1 MTVYT
6 PTYRVTIAGVVQ
18 TSTTLEDATIT
29 YGRNDFFEATQP
41 SYCNLEL
48 LNLDGT
54 SPTVELLDTILI
66 EVTNSAGTYVKL
78 FTGEVSGVYNRFAGA
93 GLGGKPNTLQIQAI
107 GALGLLVKRYA
118 GSVAYPEELDGAR
131 ITRILE
137 ETLYTAWEDL
147 SNTLTWNDLYQ
158 IDSTITRT
166 NLVVN
171 PSLETNILGWEAIT
185 TATVSRNT
193 TDSYTGTSCGNVL
206 INTTTANTG
215 IRIDNTSV
223 YRIPVVEGQILTG
236 SAYIKNKVGTRN
248 VRTGMRFYDSPTS
261 TTVLL
266 SVSGT
271 TLTNPT
277 TWTRSSVTATA
288 PATALWADFV
298 FVSTNTGSA
307 TDEYLFDSVLVETG
321 STVQTYFDGSYL
333 PANTSTQ
340 IFSSNTWTGTA
351 NASTSTISQ
360 SEISGQTWAN
370 YGVQGID
377 TIDAG
382 RYEMLARSA
391 QVEQAYNLT
400 DVTQQS
406 GLGYLYDTTDFK
418 IGYADAERRSENYAT
433 NLIELDANLVNADI
447 QTRLQTADIVNSV
460 VIQYDD
466 PVLEVEAQNDTSIND
481 YGLLQEVRST
491 ILAETADATEQATN
505 FVNYR
510 GTPKA
515 SLEEVTVNLAHSDM
529 TNTVRDNLLG
539 VSMDTLLY
547 LDNIP
552 VGLIPEGYFEGFC
565 EGWTWTLGR
574 NNLELSMSVSN
585 SIYSTLD
592 VQWEDYNALIQWQNL
607 DNATRWL
614 DVI

>member
-1 MTVYT
+1 MTVFT
-6 PTYRVTIAGVVQ
+6 PTYRVTIAGTVQ
-18 TSTTLEDATIT
+18 TSTILQDATIT
-29 YGRNDFFEATQP
+29 YGRNDFFESTQP

-54 SPTVELLDTILI
+54 SPVVELLDTVVI
-66 EVTNSAGTYVKL
+66 EVQNTAGTFVKL
-78 FTGEVSGVYNRFAGA
+78 FTGEVSGVYNRFEGA

-137 ETLYTAWEDL
+137 ETLYVAWEDI
-147 SNTLTWNDLYQ
+147 SNTFTWNDF
-158 IDSTITRT
+158 TT
-166 NLVVN
+166 
-171 PSLETNILGWEAIT
+171 ETWL
-185 TATVSRNT
+185 
-193 TDSYTGTSCGNVL
+193 
-206 INTTTANTG
+206 
-215 IRIDNTSV
+215 
-223 YRIPVVEGQILTG
+223 
-236 SAYIKNKVGTRN
+236 
-248 VRTGMRFYDSPTS
+248 
-261 TTVLL
+261 
-266 SVSGT
+266 
-271 TLTNPT
+271 
-277 TWTRSSVTATA
+277 
-288 PATALWADFV
+288 
-298 FVSTNTGSA
+298 
-307 TDEYLFDSVLVETG
+307 
-321 STVQTYFDGSYL
+321 
-333 PANTSTQ
+333 
-340 IFSSNTWTGTA
+340 
-351 NASTSTISQ
+351 
-360 SEISGQTWAN
+360 N

-382 RYEMLARSA
+382 RYEVLARPA
-391 QVEQAYNLT
+391 EIDQAYNLT
-400 DVTQQS
+400 DTTQQS
-406 GLGYLYDTTDFK
+406 ALGYLYDTPEFS
-418 IGYADAERRSENYAT
+418 IGYADAERRSANYTT

-466 PVLEVEAQNDTSIND
+466 PVLEVVAQNDTSINN
-481 YGLLQEVRST
+481 YGLLEEIRST

-510 GTPKA
+510 GTPKV

-552 VGLIPEGYFEGFC
+552 VGLIAEGYNEGFV

-574 NNLELSMSVSN
+574 NNLELTMSVSN
-585 SIYSTLD
+585 AIYSTLD
-592 VQWEDYNALIQWQNL
+592 VQWEDYNSAIQWQNL
-607 DNATRWL
+607 DNSTRWL

>member
-18 TSTTLEDATIT
+18 TSTTLQDGTIT

-54 SPTVELLDTILI
+54 SPVVELLDTVVI
-66 EVTNSAGTYVKL
+66 EVQNTAGTFVKL
-78 FTGEVSGVYNRFAGA
+78 FTGEVSGVYNRFEGA

-118 GSVAYPEELDGAR
+118 GAVAYPEELDGAR
-131 ITRILE
+131 IQRILE
-137 ETLYTAWEDL
+137 ETLFVAWEDL
-147 SNTLTWNDLYQ
+147 SNTQTWNDF
-158 IDSTITRT
+158 
-166 NLVVN
+166 
-171 PSLETNILGWEAIT
+171 T
-185 TATVSRNT
+185 T
-193 TDSYTGTSCGNVL
+193 
-206 INTTTANTG
+206 
-215 IRIDNTSV
+215 
-223 YRIPVVEGQILTG
+223 E
-236 SAYIKNKVGTRN
+236 
-248 VRTGMRFYDSPTS
+248 
-261 TTVLL
+261 
-266 SVSGT
+266 
-271 TLTNPT
+271 
-277 TWTRSSVTATA
+277 
-288 PATALWADFV
+288 
-298 FVSTNTGSA
+298 
-307 TDEYLFDSVLVETG
+307 
-321 STVQTYFDGSYL
+321 
-333 PANTSTQ
+333 
-340 IFSSNTWTGTA
+340 
-351 NASTSTISQ
+351 
-360 SEISGQTWAN
+360 TWAN

-377 TIDAG
+377 TIDPG
-382 RYEMLARSA
+382 RYELLARPA
-391 QVEQAYNLT
+391 EVEQAYELT
-400 DVTQQS
+400 DTTQQS
-406 GLGYLYDTTDFK
+406 GLGYLYDTPDFE
-418 IGYADAERRSENYAT
+418 IGYADAERRSANYTT

-460 VIQYDD
+460 VIRYDD
-466 PVLEVEAQNDTSIND
+466 PVLEVVAQNDTSINN
-481 YGLLQEVRST
+481 YGLLEEIRAT
-491 ILAETADATEQATN
+491 ILAETVDATEQATN

-510 GTPKA
+510 GTPKV
-515 SLEEVTVNLAHSDM
+515 SLEAVSVNLAHSDM

-552 VGLIPEGYFEGFC
+552 VGLIVEGYFEGFV

-592 VQWEDYNALIQWQNL
+592 VQWEDYNSVIQWQNL

>member
-1 MTVYT
+1 MTAYT
-6 PTYRVTIAGVVQ
+6 PTYRVTVAGIEQ
-18 TSTTLEDATIT
+18 TSTTLQNGTIT

-41 SYCNLEL
+41 SYCNIEL

-54 SPTVELLDTILI
+54 SPVVELLDTVVI
-66 EVTNSAGTYVKL
+66 EVQDTTGTYVKL
-78 FTGEVSGVYNRFAGA
+78 FTGEVSGVYNRFEGAGA
-93 GLGGKPNTLQIQAI
+93 AGKPNTLQIQAV

-131 ITRILE
+131 IQRILE

-147 SNTLTWNDLYQ
+147 SGTFTWNDF
-158 IDSTITRT
+158 
-166 NLVVN
+166 
-171 PSLETNILGWEAIT
+171 T
-185 TATVSRNT
+185 T
-193 TDSYTGTSCGNVL
+193 
-206 INTTTANTG
+206 
-215 IRIDNTSV
+215 
-223 YRIPVVEGQILTG
+223 E
-236 SAYIKNKVGTRN
+236 
-248 VRTGMRFYDSPTS
+248 
-261 TTVLL
+261 
-266 SVSGT
+266 
-271 TLTNPT
+271 
-277 TWTRSSVTATA
+277 
-288 PATALWADFV
+288 
-298 FVSTNTGSA
+298 
-307 TDEYLFDSVLVETG
+307 
-321 STVQTYFDGSYL
+321 
-333 PANTSTQ
+333 
-340 IFSSNTWTGTA
+340 
-351 NASTSTISQ
+351 
-360 SEISGQTWAN
+360 TWAT

-382 RYEMLARSA
+382 RYEMLARDA

-418 IGYADAERRSENYAT
+418 IGYADAERRSENYTT

-466 PVLEVEAQNDTSIND
+466 PVLEVAAENDTSID
-481 YGLLQEVRST
+481 SYGLLQEVRST

-510 GTPKA
+510 GTPKT
-515 SLEEVTVNLAHSDM
+515 SLEAVSVNLAHSDM
-529 TNTVRDNLLG
+529 TNTVRNNLLG

-552 VGLIPEGYFEGFC
+552 VGLIVEGSFEGFV

-574 NNLELSMSVSN
+574 KNLELTMSVSN

-592 VQWEDYNALIQWQNL
+592 VQWEDYNSSIQWQNL
-607 DNATRWL
+607 ANDYRWL

>member
-6 PTYRVTIAGVVQ
+6 PTYRVTIAGTVQ
-18 TSTTLEDATIT
+18 TSTTLENATIT

-41 SYCNLEL
+41 SYCNLDL

-54 SPTVELLDTILI
+54 SPVVELLDTIII
-66 EVTNSAGTYVKL
+66 EVTDTSGAYVKL

-93 GLGGKPNTLQIQAI
+93 GAVGKPNTLQIQAV

-147 SNTLTWNDLYQ
+147 SNTLTWND
-158 IDSTITRT
+158 
-166 NLVVN
+166 
-171 PSLETNILGWEAIT
+171 
-185 TATVSRNT
+185 
-193 TDSYTGTSCGNVL
+193 
-206 INTTTANTG
+206 
-215 IRIDNTSV
+215 
-223 YRIPVVEGQILTG
+223 IPVTE
-236 SAYIKNKVGTRN
+236 
-248 VRTGMRFYDSPTS
+248 
-261 TTVLL
+261 
-266 SVSGT
+266 
-271 TLTNPT
+271 
-277 TWTRSSVTATA
+277 
-288 PATALWADFV
+288 
-298 FVSTNTGSA
+298 
-307 TDEYLFDSVLVETG
+307 
-321 STVQTYFDGSYL
+321 
-333 PANTSTQ
+333 
-340 IFSSNTWTGTA
+340 
-351 NASTSTISQ
+351 
-360 SEISGQTWAN
+360 TWAN

-382 RYEMLARSA
+382 RYEVLARPA
-391 QVEQAYNLT
+391 EIDQAYNLT
-400 DVTQQS
+400 DTTQQS
-406 GLGYLYDTTDFK
+406 ALGYLYDTPEFS
-418 IGYADAERRSENYAT
+418 IGYADAERRSANYTT

-466 PVLEVEAQNDTSIND
+466 PVLEVAAQNDTSINN
-481 YGLLQEVRST
+481 YGLLEEVRST

-510 GTPKA
+510 GTPKV

-552 VGLIPEGYFEGFC
+552 VGLIAEGYNEGFV

-574 NNLELSMSVSN
+574 NNLELTMSVSN

-592 VQWEDYNALIQWQNL
+592 VQWEDYNAVIQWQNL
-607 DNATRWL
+607 DNTTTWL

>member
-1 MTVYT
+1 MTIYT
-6 PTYRVTIAGVVQ
+6 PTYRVTIAGTVQ

-48 LNLDGT
+48 LNLEGI
-54 SPTVELLDTILI
+54 SPVVELLDTILI
-66 EVTNSAGTYVKL
+66 EVTDSTGAYVKL
-78 FTGEVSGVYNRFAGA
+78 FTGEVSGVYNRFEGA

-137 ETLYTAWEDL
+137 ETLYVAWEDI
-147 SNTLTWNDLYQ
+147 SNTFTWNDF
-158 IDSTITRT
+158 TT
-166 NLVVN
+166 
-171 PSLETNILGWEAIT
+171 ETWL
-185 TATVSRNT
+185 
-193 TDSYTGTSCGNVL
+193 
-206 INTTTANTG
+206 
-215 IRIDNTSV
+215 
-223 YRIPVVEGQILTG
+223 
-236 SAYIKNKVGTRN
+236 
-248 VRTGMRFYDSPTS
+248 
-261 TTVLL
+261 
-266 SVSGT
+266 
-271 TLTNPT
+271 
-277 TWTRSSVTATA
+277 
-288 PATALWADFV
+288 
-298 FVSTNTGSA
+298 
-307 TDEYLFDSVLVETG
+307 
-321 STVQTYFDGSYL
+321 
-333 PANTSTQ
+333 
-340 IFSSNTWTGTA
+340 
-351 NASTSTISQ
+351 
-360 SEISGQTWAN
+360 N

-382 RYEMLARSA
+382 RYEVLARPA
-391 QVEQAYNLT
+391 EIDQAYNLT
-400 DVTQQS
+400 DTTQQS
-406 GLGYLYDTTDFK
+406 ALGYLYDTPEFS
-418 IGYADAERRSENYAT
+418 IGYADAERRSANYTT

-466 PVLEVEAQNDTSIND
+466 PVLEVAAQNDTSINN
-481 YGLLQEVRST
+481 YGLLEEVRST

-510 GTPKA
+510 GTPKV

-552 VGLIPEGYFEGFC
+552 VGLIPEGYNEGFV

-574 NNLELSMSVSN
+574 KNLELTMSVSN
-585 SIYSTLD
+585 AIYSTLD
-592 VQWEDYNALIQWQNL
+592 VQWEDYNSAIQWQNL
-607 DNATRWL
+607 DNSTRWL

>member
-6 PTYRVTIAGVVQ
+6 PTYRVTIAGTVQ

-54 SPTVELLDTILI
+54 SPAVELLDTIVI

-78 FTGEVSGVYNRFAGA
+78 FTGEVSGVYNRLAGA
-93 GLGGKPNTLQIQAI
+93 GAVGKPNTLQIQAV

-137 ETLYTAWEDL
+137 ETLFTAWEDL
-147 SNTLTWNDLYQ
+147 SNTLTWNDF
-158 IDSTITRT
+158 
-166 NLVVN
+166 
-171 PSLETNILGWEAIT
+171 T
-185 TATVSRNT
+185 T
-193 TDSYTGTSCGNVL
+193 
-206 INTTTANTG
+206 
-215 IRIDNTSV
+215 
-223 YRIPVVEGQILTG
+223 E
-236 SAYIKNKVGTRN
+236 
-248 VRTGMRFYDSPTS
+248 
-261 TTVLL
+261 
-266 SVSGT
+266 
-271 TLTNPT
+271 
-277 TWTRSSVTATA
+277 
-288 PATALWADFV
+288 
-298 FVSTNTGSA
+298 
-307 TDEYLFDSVLVETG
+307 
-321 STVQTYFDGSYL
+321 
-333 PANTSTQ
+333 
-340 IFSSNTWTGTA
+340 
-351 NASTSTISQ
+351 
-360 SEISGQTWAN
+360 TWAT

-382 RYEMLARSA
+382 RYEVLARA
-391 QVEQAYNLT
+391 AEIDQAYNLT
-400 DVTQQS
+400 DTTQQS
-406 GLGYLYDTTDFK
+406 ALGYLYDTPDFT
-418 IGYADAERRSENYAT
+418 IGYADAERRSENYTT

-466 PVLEVEAQNDTSIND
+466 PVLEVAAQNDTSINT
-481 YGLLQEVRST
+481 YGLLEEVRST
-491 ILAETADATEQATN
+491 ILAQTADATEQATN

-510 GTPKA
+510 GTPKV
-515 SLEEVTVNLAHSDM
+515 SLEEVTVNLSNSDM

-552 VGLIPEGYFEGFC
+552 VGLIAEGYNEGFV

-574 NNLELSMSVSN
+574 NNLELAMSVSN
-585 SIYSTLD
+585 SIYSTLSI
-592 VQWEDYNALIQWQNL
+592 QWEDYNSAIQWQNL
-607 DNATRWL
+607 ANDYRWL

>member
-6 PTYRVTIAGVVQ
+6 PTYRVTIAGTVQ

-93 GLGGKPNTLQIQAI
+93 GLGGKPNTLQIQAV

-147 SNTLTWNDLYQ
+147 SNTLTWND
-158 IDSTITRT
+158 
-166 NLVVN
+166 
-171 PSLETNILGWEAIT
+171 
-185 TATVSRNT
+185 
-193 TDSYTGTSCGNVL
+193 
-206 INTTTANTG
+206 
-215 IRIDNTSV
+215 
-223 YRIPVVEGQILTG
+223 IPVTE
-236 SAYIKNKVGTRN
+236 
-248 VRTGMRFYDSPTS
+248 
-261 TTVLL
+261 
-266 SVSGT
+266 
-271 TLTNPT
+271 
-277 TWTRSSVTATA
+277 
-288 PATALWADFV
+288 
-298 FVSTNTGSA
+298 
-307 TDEYLFDSVLVETG
+307 
-321 STVQTYFDGSYL
+321 
-333 PANTSTQ
+333 
-340 IFSSNTWTGTA
+340 
-351 NASTSTISQ
+351 
-360 SEISGQTWAN
+360 TWAN

-418 IGYADAERRSENYAT
+418 IGYADAERRSENYTT

-466 PVLEVEAQNDTSIND
+466 PVQEVEAQNDTSINN

-491 ILAETADATEQATN
+491 ILAQTADATEQATN

-510 GTPKA
+510 GTPKV

-592 VQWEDYNALIQWQNL
+592 VQWEDYNAVIQWQNL
-607 DNATRWL
+607 DNTTTWL

>member
-6 PTYRVTIAGVVQ
+6 PTYRVTIAGTVQ

-41 SYCNLEL
+41 SYCNIEL
-48 LNLDGT
+48 LNFDGT
-54 SPTVELLDTILI
+54 SPAVELLDTIII
-66 EVTNSAGTYVKL
+66 EVTNSSGAYVKL

-93 GLGGKPNTLQIQAI
+93 GAVGKPNTLQIQAV

-118 GSVAYPEELDGAR
+118 GAVAYPEELDGAR

-137 ETLYTAWEDL
+137 ETLYVAWEDI
-147 SNTLTWNDLYQ
+147 SNTQTWNDF
-158 IDSTITRT
+158 
-166 NLVVN
+166 
-171 PSLETNILGWEAIT
+171 T
-185 TATVSRNT
+185 T
-193 TDSYTGTSCGNVL
+193 
-206 INTTTANTG
+206 
-215 IRIDNTSV
+215 
-223 YRIPVVEGQILTG
+223 E
-236 SAYIKNKVGTRN
+236 
-248 VRTGMRFYDSPTS
+248 
-261 TTVLL
+261 
-266 SVSGT
+266 
-271 TLTNPT
+271 
-277 TWTRSSVTATA
+277 
-288 PATALWADFV
+288 
-298 FVSTNTGSA
+298 
-307 TDEYLFDSVLVETG
+307 
-321 STVQTYFDGSYL
+321 
-333 PANTSTQ
+333 
-340 IFSSNTWTGTA
+340 
-351 NASTSTISQ
+351 
-360 SEISGQTWAN
+360 TWAN

-382 RYEMLARSA
+382 RYEVLARPA
-391 QVEQAYNLT
+391 EIDQAYNLT
-400 DVTQQS
+400 DTTQQS
-406 GLGYLYDTTDFK
+406 ALGYLYDTPDFE
-418 IGYADAERRSENYAT
+418 IGYADAERRSENYTT

-447 QTRLQTADIVNSV
+447 QTRLQTADIINSV

-466 PVLEVEAQNDTSIND
+466 PVQEVAAQNDTSINT
-481 YGLLQEVRST
+481 YGLLEEVRST

-510 GTPKA
+510 GTPKV
-515 SLEEVTVNLAHSDM
+515 SLEEVTVNLSNSDM

-552 VGLIPEGYFEGFC
+552 VGLIAEGYNEGFV

-592 VQWEDYNALIQWQNL
+592 VQWEDYNSVIQWQNL

>member
-18 TSTTLEDATIT
+18 TSTTLQDGTIT

-41 SYCNLEL
+41 SYCNIEL

-54 SPTVELLDTILI
+54 SPVVELLDTVLI
-66 EVTNSAGTYVKL
+66 EITDSTGAYIKL
-78 FTGEVSGVYNRFAGA
+78 FTGEVSGVYNRFEGA

-118 GSVAYPEELDGAR
+118 GAVAYPEELDGAR
-131 ITRILE
+131 IQRILE
-137 ETLYTAWEDL
+137 ETLFVAWEDI
-147 SNTLTWNDLYQ
+147 SNTQTWNDF
-158 IDSTITRT
+158 
-166 NLVVN
+166 
-171 PSLETNILGWEAIT
+171 T
-185 TATVSRNT
+185 T
-193 TDSYTGTSCGNVL
+193 
-206 INTTTANTG
+206 
-215 IRIDNTSV
+215 
-223 YRIPVVEGQILTG
+223 E
-236 SAYIKNKVGTRN
+236 
-248 VRTGMRFYDSPTS
+248 
-261 TTVLL
+261 
-266 SVSGT
+266 
-271 TLTNPT
+271 
-277 TWTRSSVTATA
+277 
-288 PATALWADFV
+288 
-298 FVSTNTGSA
+298 
-307 TDEYLFDSVLVETG
+307 
-321 STVQTYFDGSYL
+321 
-333 PANTSTQ
+333 
-340 IFSSNTWTGTA
+340 
-351 NASTSTISQ
+351 
-360 SEISGQTWAN
+360 TWAN

-391 QVEQAYNLT
+391 QVQQAYELT
-400 DVTQQS
+400 DETQQS
-406 GLGYLYDTTDFK
+406 GLGYLYDTADFE

-466 PVLEVEAQNDTSIND
+466 PILEEAAQNDTSINA
-481 YGLLQEVRST
+481 YGLLEEIRST
-491 ILAETADATEQATN
+491 ILAQTLDAQEQATN

-510 GTPKA
+510 GTPRT
-515 SLEEVTVNLAHSDM
+515 SLEAVSVNLAHSDM
-529 TNTVRDNLLG
+529 TNTVRDDLLA
-539 VSMDTLLY
+539 VTMDSLLY

-552 VGLIPEGYFEGFC
+552 VGLIPEGYFEGFV

-574 NNLELSMSVSN
+574 KNLELTMSVSN

-607 DNATRWL
+607 DNTTRWL

>member
-1 MTVYT
+1 MTVFT
-6 PTYRVTIAGVVQ
+6 PTYRVTIAGTVQ
-18 TSTTLEDATIT
+18 TSTILQDATIT

-54 SPTVELLDTILI
+54 SPVVELLDTVVI
-66 EVTNSAGTYVKL
+66 EVQNTAGTFVKL
-78 FTGEVSGVYNRFAGA
+78 FTGEVSGVYNRFEGA

-118 GSVAYPEELDGAR
+118 GAVAYPEELDGAR
-131 ITRILE
+131 IQRILE
-137 ETLYTAWEDL
+137 ETLFVAWEDL
-147 SNTLTWNDLYQ
+147 SNTLTWNDF
-158 IDSTITRT
+158 TT
-166 NLVVN
+166 
-171 PSLETNILGWEAIT
+171 ETW
-185 TATVSRNT
+185 
-193 TDSYTGTSCGNVL
+193 D
-206 INTTTANTG
+206 
-215 IRIDNTSV
+215 
-223 YRIPVVEGQILTG
+223 
-236 SAYIKNKVGTRN
+236 
-248 VRTGMRFYDSPTS
+248 
-261 TTVLL
+261 
-266 SVSGT
+266 
-271 TLTNPT
+271 
-277 TWTRSSVTATA
+277 
-288 PATALWADFV
+288 
-298 FVSTNTGSA
+298 
-307 TDEYLFDSVLVETG
+307 
-321 STVQTYFDGSYL
+321 
-333 PANTSTQ
+333 
-340 IFSSNTWTGTA
+340 
-351 NASTSTISQ
+351 
-360 SEISGQTWAN
+360 N

-382 RYEMLARSA
+382 RYEVLARPA
-391 QVEQAYNLT
+391 AIEQAYELT
-400 DVTQQS
+400 DTTQQS
-406 GLGYLYDTTDFK
+406 GLGYLYDTPDFE
-418 IGYADAERRSENYAT
+418 IGYADAERRSANYAT

-466 PVLEVEAQNDTSIND
+466 PVLEVVAQNDTSINN
-481 YGLLQEVRST
+481 YGLLEEIRAT
-491 ILAETADATEQATN
+491 ILAETVDATEQATN

-510 GTPKA
+510 GTPKT
-515 SLEEVTVNLAHSDM
+515 SLEAVSVNLAHSDM

-574 NNLELSMSVSN
+574 KNLELTMSVSN

-592 VQWEDYNALIQWQNL
+592 VQWEDYNAVIQWQNL

>member
-18 TSTTLEDATIT
+18 TSTTLQDGTIT

-41 SYCNLEL
+41 SYCNIEL

-54 SPTVELLDTILI
+54 SPVIELLDTVLI
-66 EVTNSAGTYVKL
+66 EVTDSTGAYIKL
-78 FTGEVSGVYNRFAGA
+78 FTGEVSGVYNRFEGA

-118 GSVAYPEELDGAR
+118 GGVAYPEELDGAR
-131 ITRILE
+131 IQRILE
-137 ETLYTAWEDL
+137 ETLFVAWEDL
-147 SNTLTWNDLYQ
+147 SNTQTWNDF
-158 IDSTITRT
+158 
-166 NLVVN
+166 
-171 PSLETNILGWEAIT
+171 T
-185 TATVSRNT
+185 T
-193 TDSYTGTSCGNVL
+193 
-206 INTTTANTG
+206 
-215 IRIDNTSV
+215 
-223 YRIPVVEGQILTG
+223 E
-236 SAYIKNKVGTRN
+236 
-248 VRTGMRFYDSPTS
+248 
-261 TTVLL
+261 
-266 SVSGT
+266 
-271 TLTNPT
+271 
-277 TWTRSSVTATA
+277 
-288 PATALWADFV
+288 
-298 FVSTNTGSA
+298 
-307 TDEYLFDSVLVETG
+307 
-321 STVQTYFDGSYL
+321 
-333 PANTSTQ
+333 
-340 IFSSNTWTGTA
+340 
-351 NASTSTISQ
+351 
-360 SEISGQTWAN
+360 TWAN

-391 QVEQAYNLT
+391 QVQQAYELT
-400 DVTQQS
+400 DITQQS
-406 GLGYLYDTTDFK
+406 GLGYLYDTADFE
-418 IGYADAERRSENYAT
+418 IGYADAERRSENYTT

-466 PVLEVEAQNDTSIND
+466 PVLEVVAQNDTSINT
-481 YGLLQEVRST
+481 YGLLEEIRST

-547 LDNIP
+547 LDNVP
-552 VGLIPEGYFEGFC
+552 VGLLPEGYFEGFV
-565 EGWTWTLGR
+565 EGWTWTLKR
-574 NNLELSMSVSN
+574 NNLELAMSVSN

-592 VQWEDYNALIQWQNL
+592 VQWEDYNSAIQWQNL

>member
-1 MTVYT
+1 MPVFT
-6 PTYRVTIAGVVQ
+6 PIYRVTIAGIVQ
-18 TSTTLEDATIT
+18 TSTILENATIT

-54 SPTVELLDTILI
+54 SPVIELLDTILI
-66 EVTNSAGTYVKL
+66 EVTNSAGTYIKL

-93 GLGGKPNTLQIQAI
+93 GLAGKPNTLQIQAI

-131 ITRILE
+131 IQRILE
-137 ETLYTAWEDL
+137 ETLYVAWEDI
-147 SNTLTWNDLYQ
+147 SNTFTWNDF
-158 IDSTITRT
+158 
-166 NLVVN
+166 
-171 PSLETNILGWEAIT
+171 T
-185 TATVSRNT
+185 T
-193 TDSYTGTSCGNVL
+193 
-206 INTTTANTG
+206 
-215 IRIDNTSV
+215 
-223 YRIPVVEGQILTG
+223 E
-236 SAYIKNKVGTRN
+236 
-248 VRTGMRFYDSPTS
+248 
-261 TTVLL
+261 
-266 SVSGT
+266 
-271 TLTNPT
+271 
-277 TWTRSSVTATA
+277 
-288 PATALWADFV
+288 
-298 FVSTNTGSA
+298 
-307 TDEYLFDSVLVETG
+307 
-321 STVQTYFDGSYL
+321 
-333 PANTSTQ
+333 
-340 IFSSNTWTGTA
+340 
-351 NASTSTISQ
+351 
-360 SEISGQTWAN
+360 TWAN

-391 QVEQAYNLT
+391 QVQQAYELT
-400 DVTQQS
+400 DITQQS
-406 GLGYLYDTTDFK
+406 GLGYLYDTADFE
-418 IGYADAERRSENYAT
+418 IGYADAERRSENYTT
-433 NLIELDANLVNADI
+433 NLIELDADLVNADI

-466 PVLEVEAQNDTSIND
+466 PVLEVVAQNDTSINN
-481 YGLLQEVRST
+481 YGLLEEIRST

-592 VQWEDYNALIQWQNL
+592 VQWEDYNSLIQWQNL

>member
-1 MTVYT
+1 MTIYT
-6 PTYRVTIAGVVQ
+6 PTYRVTIAGTVQ
-18 TSTTLEDATIT
+18 TSTTLENATIT

-54 SPTVELLDTILI
+54 SPVVELLDTVLI
-66 EVTNSAGTYVKL
+66 EVTDSTGAYIKL
-78 FTGEVSGVYNRFAGA
+78 FTGEVSGVYNRFEGA

-131 ITRILE
+131 IQRILE
-137 ETLYTAWEDL
+137 ETLYIAWEDI
-147 SNTLTWNDLYQ
+147 SNTFTWNDF
-158 IDSTITRT
+158 
-166 NLVVN
+166 
-171 PSLETNILGWEAIT
+171 T
-185 TATVSRNT
+185 T
-193 TDSYTGTSCGNVL
+193 
-206 INTTTANTG
+206 
-215 IRIDNTSV
+215 
-223 YRIPVVEGQILTG
+223 E
-236 SAYIKNKVGTRN
+236 
-248 VRTGMRFYDSPTS
+248 
-261 TTVLL
+261 
-266 SVSGT
+266 
-271 TLTNPT
+271 
-277 TWTRSSVTATA
+277 
-288 PATALWADFV
+288 
-298 FVSTNTGSA
+298 
-307 TDEYLFDSVLVETG
+307 
-321 STVQTYFDGSYL
+321 
-333 PANTSTQ
+333 
-340 IFSSNTWTGTA
+340 
-351 NASTSTISQ
+351 
-360 SEISGQTWAN
+360 TWAN

-382 RYEMLARSA
+382 RYEVLARPA
-391 QVEQAYNLT
+391 AIEQAYNLT
-400 DVTQQS
+400 DTTQQS
-406 GLGYLYDTTDFK
+406 ALGYLYDTPDFE

-460 VIQYDD
+460 VIQYDN
-466 PVLEVEAQNDTSIND
+466 PVLEVAAQNDTSINT

-491 ILAETADATEQATN
+491 ILAETADATELATN

-515 SLEEVTVNLAHSDM
+515 SLEAVSVNLAHSDM

-552 VGLIPEGYFEGFC
+552 VGLIAEGYNEGFV

-574 NNLELSMSVSN
+574 NNLELTMSVSN

-607 DNATRWL
+607 ASDYRWL

>member
-18 TSTTLEDATIT
+18 TSTTLQDGTIT

-41 SYCNLEL
+41 SYCNIEL

-54 SPTVELLDTILI
+54 SPVVELLDTVLI
-66 EVTNSAGTYVKL
+66 EVTDSTGTYIKL
-78 FTGEVSGVYNRFAGA
+78 FTGEVSGVYNRFEGA

-131 ITRILE
+131 IQRILE
-137 ETLYTAWEDL
+137 ETLFVAWEDI
-147 SNTLTWNDLYQ
+147 SNTFIWNDF
-158 IDSTITRT
+158 TI
-166 NLVVN
+166 
-171 PSLETNILGWEAIT
+171 E
-185 TATVSRNT
+185 
-193 TDSYTGTSCGNVL
+193 
-206 INTTTANTG
+206 
-215 IRIDNTSV
+215 
-223 YRIPVVEGQILTG
+223 
-236 SAYIKNKVGTRN
+236 
-248 VRTGMRFYDSPTS
+248 
-261 TTVLL
+261 
-266 SVSGT
+266 
-271 TLTNPT
+271 
-277 TWTRSSVTATA
+277 
-288 PATALWADFV
+288 
-298 FVSTNTGSA
+298 
-307 TDEYLFDSVLVETG
+307 
-321 STVQTYFDGSYL
+321 
-333 PANTSTQ
+333 
-340 IFSSNTWTGTA
+340 
-351 NASTSTISQ
+351 
-360 SEISGQTWAN
+360 TWAN

-391 QVEQAYNLT
+391 QVQQAYELT
-400 DVTQQS
+400 DITQQS
-406 GLGYLYDTTDFK
+406 GLGYLYDTADFE
-418 IGYADAERRSENYAT
+418 IGYADAERRTDNYAT

-466 PVLEVEAQNDTSIND
+466 PVLEVVAQNDTSINN
-481 YGLLQEVRST
+481 YGLLEEIRST
-491 ILAETADATEQATN
+491 ILAETVDATEQATN

-510 GTPKA
+510 GTPKT
-515 SLEEVTVNLAHSDM
+515 SLEAVSVNLAHSDM
-529 TNTVRDNLLG
+529 TNTVRDDLLT
-539 VSMDTLLY
+539 VTMDTLLY

-552 VGLIPEGYFEGFC
+552 VGLILEGSFEGFV

-574 NNLELSMSVSN
+574 KNLELTMSVSN

-607 DNATRWL
+607 DNTTTWL

>member
-6 PTYRVTIAGVVQ
+6 PTYRVTIAGTIQ
-18 TSTTLEDATIT
+18 TSTTLQNGTIT

-41 SYCNLEL
+41 SYCNIEL

-54 SPTVELLDTILI
+54 SPVVELLDTVLI
-66 EVTNSAGTYVKL
+66 EVTDSTGAFIKL
-78 FTGEVSGVYNRFAGA
+78 FTGEVSGVYNRFEGA

-118 GSVAYPEELDGAR
+118 GAVAYPEELDGAR

-137 ETLYTAWEDL
+137 ETLYVAWEDI
-147 SNTLTWNDLYQ
+147 SNTFTWNDF
-158 IDSTITRT
+158 
-166 NLVVN
+166 
-171 PSLETNILGWEAIT
+171 T
-185 TATVSRNT
+185 T
-193 TDSYTGTSCGNVL
+193 
-206 INTTTANTG
+206 
-215 IRIDNTSV
+215 
-223 YRIPVVEGQILTG
+223 E
-236 SAYIKNKVGTRN
+236 
-248 VRTGMRFYDSPTS
+248 
-261 TTVLL
+261 
-266 SVSGT
+266 
-271 TLTNPT
+271 
-277 TWTRSSVTATA
+277 
-288 PATALWADFV
+288 
-298 FVSTNTGSA
+298 
-307 TDEYLFDSVLVETG
+307 
-321 STVQTYFDGSYL
+321 
-333 PANTSTQ
+333 
-340 IFSSNTWTGTA
+340 
-351 NASTSTISQ
+351 
-360 SEISGQTWAN
+360 TWAN

-377 TIDAG
+377 TIDPG
-382 RYEMLARSA
+382 RYEVLARPA
-391 QVEQAYNLT
+391 EIDQAYNLT
-400 DVTQQS
+400 DTTQQS
-406 GLGYLYDTTDFK
+406 ALGYLYDTPNFS
-418 IGYADAERRSENYAT
+418 IGYADAERRSANYTT

-466 PVLEVEAQNDTSIND
+466 PVLEVAAQNDTSINN
-481 YGLLQEVRST
+481 YGLLEEVRST
-491 ILAETADATEQATN
+491 ILAQTLDATEQATN

-510 GTPKA
+510 GTPKV

-529 TNTVRDNLLG
+529 TNTVRDNLLS

-552 VGLIPEGYFEGFC
+552 VGLIAEGYNEGFV

-574 NNLELSMSVSN
+574 NNLELTMSVSN

>member
-18 TSTTLEDATIT
+18 TSTTLEDGTIT

-41 SYCNLEL
+41 SYCNIEL

-54 SPTVELLDTILI
+54 SPVVELLDTVLI
-66 EVTNSAGTYVKL
+66 EVTDSTGAYIKL
-78 FTGEVSGVYNRFAGA
+78 FTGEVSGVYNRFEGA

-118 GSVAYPEELDGAR
+118 GGVAYPEELDGAR
-131 ITRILE
+131 IQRILE
-137 ETLYTAWEDL
+137 ETLFVAWEDI
-147 SNTLTWNDLYQ
+147 SNTFTWNDF
-158 IDSTITRT
+158 
-166 NLVVN
+166 
-171 PSLETNILGWEAIT
+171 T
-185 TATVSRNT
+185 T
-193 TDSYTGTSCGNVL
+193 
-206 INTTTANTG
+206 
-215 IRIDNTSV
+215 
-223 YRIPVVEGQILTG
+223 E
-236 SAYIKNKVGTRN
+236 
-248 VRTGMRFYDSPTS
+248 
-261 TTVLL
+261 
-266 SVSGT
+266 
-271 TLTNPT
+271 
-277 TWTRSSVTATA
+277 
-288 PATALWADFV
+288 
-298 FVSTNTGSA
+298 
-307 TDEYLFDSVLVETG
+307 
-321 STVQTYFDGSYL
+321 
-333 PANTSTQ
+333 
-340 IFSSNTWTGTA
+340 
-351 NASTSTISQ
+351 
-360 SEISGQTWAN
+360 TWAN

-391 QVEQAYNLT
+391 QVQQAYELT
-400 DVTQQS
+400 DITQQS
-406 GLGYLYDTTDFK
+406 GLGYLYDTADFE
-418 IGYADAERRSENYAT
+418 IGYADAERRSENYTT
-433 NLIELDANLVNADI
+433 NLIELDADLVNADI

-466 PVLEVEAQNDTSIND
+466 PVLEVVAQNDTSINN
-481 YGLLQEVRST
+481 YGLLEEIRST
-491 ILAETADATEQATN
+491 ILAETVDATEQATN

-510 GTPKA
+510 GTPKT
-515 SLEEVTVNLAHSDM
+515 SLEAVSVNLAHSDM
-529 TNTVRDNLLG
+529 TNTVRDDLLA
-539 VSMDTLLY
+539 VTMDSLLY

-552 VGLIPEGYFEGFC
+552 VGLIPEGYFEGFV

>member
-6 PTYRVTIAGVVQ
+6 PTYRVTIAGTVQ

-54 SPTVELLDTILI
+54 SPVVNLLDTIII
-66 EVTNSAGTYVKL
+66 EVTDTSGTYVKL

-93 GLGGKPNTLQIQAI
+93 GAVGKPNSLQIQAV

-118 GSVAYPEELDGAR
+118 GAVAYPEELDGAR

-147 SNTLTWNDLYQ
+147 SGTFTWNDF
-158 IDSTITRT
+158 
-166 NLVVN
+166 
-171 PSLETNILGWEAIT
+171 T
-185 TATVSRNT
+185 T
-193 TDSYTGTSCGNVL
+193 
-206 INTTTANTG
+206 
-215 IRIDNTSV
+215 
-223 YRIPVVEGQILTG
+223 E
-236 SAYIKNKVGTRN
+236 
-248 VRTGMRFYDSPTS
+248 
-261 TTVLL
+261 
-266 SVSGT
+266 
-271 TLTNPT
+271 
-277 TWTRSSVTATA
+277 
-288 PATALWADFV
+288 
-298 FVSTNTGSA
+298 
-307 TDEYLFDSVLVETG
+307 
-321 STVQTYFDGSYL
+321 
-333 PANTSTQ
+333 
-340 IFSSNTWTGTA
+340 
-351 NASTSTISQ
+351 
-360 SEISGQTWAN
+360 TWAN

-382 RYEMLARSA
+382 RYEVLARSA
-391 QVEQAYNLT
+391 EIDQAYNLT
-400 DVTQQS
+400 DTTQQS
-406 GLGYLYDTTDFK
+406 ALGYLYDTPDFE
-418 IGYADAERRSENYAT
+418 IGYADAERRSENYTT

-447 QTRLQTADIVNSV
+447 QTRLQTADIINSV

-466 PVLEVEAQNDTSIND
+466 PVLEVAAQNDTSINT
-481 YGLLQEVRST
+481 YGLLEEVRST
-491 ILAETADATEQATN
+491 ILAQTADATEQATN

-510 GTPKA
+510 GTPKV
-515 SLEEVTVNLAHSDM
+515 SLEEVTVNLANSNM

-552 VGLIPEGYFEGFC
+552 VGLIAEGYNEGFV

-574 NNLELSMSVSN
+574 NNLELAMSVSN
-585 SIYSTLD
+585 STYSTLD
-592 VQWEDYNALIQWQNL
+592 VQWEDYNSSIQWQNL
-607 DNATRWL
+607 ANDYRWL

>member
-18 TSTTLEDATIT
+18 TSTTLEDGTIT

-41 SYCNLEL
+41 SYCNIEL

-54 SPTVELLDTILI
+54 SPVVELLDTVLI
-66 EVTNSAGTYVKL
+66 EVTDSTGAYIKL
-78 FTGEVSGVYNRFAGA
+78 FTGEVSGVYNRFEGA

-118 GSVAYPEELDGAR
+118 GGVAYPEELDGAR
-131 ITRILE
+131 IQRILE
-137 ETLYTAWEDL
+137 ETLFVAWEDI
-147 SNTLTWNDLYQ
+147 SNTFTWNDF
-158 IDSTITRT
+158 
-166 NLVVN
+166 
-171 PSLETNILGWEAIT
+171 T
-185 TATVSRNT
+185 T
-193 TDSYTGTSCGNVL
+193 
-206 INTTTANTG
+206 
-215 IRIDNTSV
+215 
-223 YRIPVVEGQILTG
+223 E
-236 SAYIKNKVGTRN
+236 
-248 VRTGMRFYDSPTS
+248 
-261 TTVLL
+261 
-266 SVSGT
+266 
-271 TLTNPT
+271 
-277 TWTRSSVTATA
+277 
-288 PATALWADFV
+288 
-298 FVSTNTGSA
+298 
-307 TDEYLFDSVLVETG
+307 
-321 STVQTYFDGSYL
+321 
-333 PANTSTQ
+333 
-340 IFSSNTWTGTA
+340 
-351 NASTSTISQ
+351 
-360 SEISGQTWAN
+360 TWAN

-391 QVEQAYNLT
+391 QVQQAYELT
-400 DVTQQS
+400 DITQQS
-406 GLGYLYDTTDFK
+406 GLGYLYDTADFE
-418 IGYADAERRSENYAT
+418 IGYADAERRSENYTT

-466 PVLEVEAQNDTSIND
+466 PVLEVVAQNDTSINN
-481 YGLLQEVRST
+481 YGLLEEIRST
-491 ILAETADATEQATN
+491 ILAETVDATEQATN

-510 GTPKA
+510 GTPKT
-515 SLEEVTVNLAHSDM
+515 SLEAVSVNLAHSDM
-529 TNTVRDNLLG
+529 TNTVTDDLLA
-539 VSMDTLLY
+539 VSMDSLLY

-552 VGLIPEGYFEGFC
+552 VGLIPEGYFEGFV

-574 NNLELSMSVSN
+574 KNLELTMSVSN

>member
-6 PTYRVTIAGVVQ
+6 PTYRVTIAGTVQ
-18 TSTTLEDATIT
+18 TSTILEDATIT

-54 SPTVELLDTILI
+54 SPVVELLDTIIL
-66 EVTNSAGTYVKL
+66 EVTDSTGAYVKL
-78 FTGEVSGVYNRFAGA
+78 FTGEVSSVHNRFAGA
-93 GLGGKPNTLQIQAI
+93 GAIGKPNTLQIQAV

-147 SNTLTWNDLYQ
+147 SNTLTWNDF
-158 IDSTITRT
+158 
-166 NLVVN
+166 
-171 PSLETNILGWEAIT
+171 T
-185 TATVSRNT
+185 T
-193 TDSYTGTSCGNVL
+193 
-206 INTTTANTG
+206 
-215 IRIDNTSV
+215 
-223 YRIPVVEGQILTG
+223 E
-236 SAYIKNKVGTRN
+236 
-248 VRTGMRFYDSPTS
+248 
-261 TTVLL
+261 
-266 SVSGT
+266 
-271 TLTNPT
+271 
-277 TWTRSSVTATA
+277 
-288 PATALWADFV
+288 
-298 FVSTNTGSA
+298 
-307 TDEYLFDSVLVETG
+307 
-321 STVQTYFDGSYL
+321 
-333 PANTSTQ
+333 
-340 IFSSNTWTGTA
+340 
-351 NASTSTISQ
+351 
-360 SEISGQTWAN
+360 TWAN

-382 RYEMLARSA
+382 RYEMLARPA

-418 IGYADAERRSENYAT
+418 IGYADAERRSENYTT

-466 PVLEVEAQNDTSIND
+466 PVQEVEAQNDTSINN

-491 ILAETADATEQATN
+491 ILAQTTDATEQATN

-510 GTPKA
+510 GTPKV
-515 SLEEVTVNLAHSDM
+515 SLEEVTVNLANSNM

-552 VGLIPEGYFEGFC
+552 VGLIPEGYNEGFV

-574 NNLELSMSVSN
+574 NNLELAMSVSN

-592 VQWEDYNALIQWQNL
+592 VQWEDYNAFIQWQNL
-607 DNATRWL
+607 ANDYRWL

>member
-18 TSTTLEDATIT
+18 TSATLEDGTIT

-41 SYCNLEL
+41 SYCNIEL

-54 SPTVELLDTILI
+54 SPVVELLDTVLI
-66 EVTNSAGTYVKL
+66 EVTDSTGAFIKL
-78 FTGEVSGVYNRFAGA
+78 FTGEVSGVYNRFEGA

-137 ETLYTAWEDL
+137 ETLYVAWEDI
-147 SNTLTWNDLYQ
+147 SNTFTWNDF
-158 IDSTITRT
+158 
-166 NLVVN
+166 
-171 PSLETNILGWEAIT
+171 T
-185 TATVSRNT
+185 T
-193 TDSYTGTSCGNVL
+193 
-206 INTTTANTG
+206 
-215 IRIDNTSV
+215 
-223 YRIPVVEGQILTG
+223 E
-236 SAYIKNKVGTRN
+236 
-248 VRTGMRFYDSPTS
+248 
-261 TTVLL
+261 
-266 SVSGT
+266 
-271 TLTNPT
+271 
-277 TWTRSSVTATA
+277 
-288 PATALWADFV
+288 
-298 FVSTNTGSA
+298 
-307 TDEYLFDSVLVETG
+307 
-321 STVQTYFDGSYL
+321 
-333 PANTSTQ
+333 
-340 IFSSNTWTGTA
+340 
-351 NASTSTISQ
+351 
-360 SEISGQTWAN
+360 TWAN

-382 RYEMLARSA
+382 RYEVLARPA

-400 DVTQQS
+400 DITQQS
-406 GLGYLYDTTDFK
+406 ALGYLYDTPEFS
-418 IGYADAERRSENYAT
+418 IGYADAERRSANYTT

-466 PVLEVEAQNDTSIND
+466 PVLEVAAQNDTSINA
-481 YGLLQEVRST
+481 YGLLEEVRST
-491 ILAETADATEQATN
+491 ILAQTVDATEQATN

-510 GTPKA
+510 GTPKV

-552 VGLIPEGYFEGFC
+552 VGLIPEGYNEGFV

-574 NNLELSMSVSN
+574 KNLELTMSVSN
-585 SIYSTLD
+585 AIYSTLD
-592 VQWEDYNALIQWQNL
+592 VQWEDYNSAIQWQNL
-607 DNATRWL
+607 DNSTRWL